1 MLCSLSVPPAQS
13 EFDPSGKPNKYFFN
27 VESSGSLKPE
37 NIILMGIAALKK
49 KLSDLQNQLSMEAQ
63 SDALAI
69 N

>member
-1 MLCSLSVPPAQS
+1 MTQA
-13 EFDPSGKPNKYFFN
+13 EFDATAKPNKFYYN
-27 VESSGSLKPE
+27 VESAGALKPE